1 LFLLLVYIK
10 YIKISKLYIHMTIM
24 NIYTNNINYL
34 INKHNLIKKKN
45 TLCYKL
51 PFDIIQKFFSK
62 KNIDIN
68 RLKINYLFLLTLGMI
83 TYNRY
88 IL

>member
-1 LFLLLVYIK
+1 MI
-10 YIKISKLYIHMTIM
+10 IM
-24 NIYTNNINYL
+24 NIYKNNINYI
-34 INKHNLIKKKN
+34 INKKNLIKKKN
-45 TLCYKL
+45 ILFYKL
-51 PFDIIQKFFSK
+51 PFDIIQKIFSK

-68 RLKINYLFLLTLGMI
+68 RLKISYMFLLTLGMI

>member
-1 LFLLLVYIK
+1 MI
-10 YIKISKLYIHMTIM
+10 IM
-24 NIYTNNINYL
+24 NIYKNNINYL
-34 INKHNLIKKKN
+34 INKQNLIKKKN
-45 TLCYKL
+45 TLFYKL
-51 PFDIIQKFFSK
+51 PFDIIQKIFSK

-68 RLKINYLFLLTLGMI
+68 RLKISYLFLLTLGMI

>member
-1 LFLLLVYIK
+1 
-10 YIKISKLYIHMTIM
+10 M
-24 NIYTNNINYL
+24 NIYKNNIEYFIYKN
-34 INKHNLIKKKN
+34 NLIKKN
-45 TLCYKL
+45 NNLSYKL
-51 PFDIIQKFFSK
+51 PFDIIQKIYSK

-68 RLKINYLFLLTLGMI
+68 KLKISYLFLLTLGMI

>member
-1 LFLLLVYIK
+1 ML
-10 YIKISKLYIHMTIM
+10 IM
-24 NIYTNNINYL
+24 NIYKNNIN
-34 INKHNLIKKKN
+34 NLIKKKN
-45 TLCYKL
+45 TLSYKL
-51 PFDIIQKFFSK
+51 PIDIIQKFFSK